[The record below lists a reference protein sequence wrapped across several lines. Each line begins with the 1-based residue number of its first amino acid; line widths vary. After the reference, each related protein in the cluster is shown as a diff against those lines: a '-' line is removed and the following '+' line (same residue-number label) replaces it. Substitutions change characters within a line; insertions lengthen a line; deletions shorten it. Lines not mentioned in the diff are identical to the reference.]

1 MSASFRTI
9 SFTFE
14 AVRGEYLSRTQ
25 RATQRP
31 AILSM
36 QQKEIYGKPYVR
48 RIYIY
53 IYILYIYIYIYT
65 DAAEAKLVSVG
76 LAQARPNYLWASAGW
91 LQCRCAGTAGV
102 STVSLVKTLV
112 PTMVDAQSPACAVS
126 DVKSQVVRMHGCPAA
141 SS

>member
-9 SFTFE
+9 SFSFE

-36 QQKEIYGKPYVR
+36 LQMEIYGKPYVR
-48 RIYIY
+48 RIHIY
-53 IYILYIYIYIYT
+53 IYI

-76 LAQARPNYLWASAGW
+76 LAQARPNNI
-91 LQCRCAGTAGV
+91 
-102 STVSLVKTLV
+102 
-112 PTMVDAQSPACAVS
+112 
-126 DVKSQVVRMHGCPAA
+126 
-141 SS
+141 

>member
-9 SFTFE
+9 SFKFE

-36 QQKEIYGKPYVR
+36 LQKEIYGKPYVR

-53 IYILYIYIYIYT
+53 IYYIYIYIYIYRRGRSET
-65 DAAEAKLVSVG
+65 CQCG
-76 LAQARPNYLWASAGW
+76 ARSGSPQLSAMLMRETWATETRQM
-91 LQCRCAGTAGV
+91 LI
-102 STVSLVKTLV
+102 
-112 PTMVDAQSPACAVS
+112 
-126 DVKSQVVRMHGCPAA
+126 A
-141 SS
+141 SWGRA

>member
-9 SFTFE
+9 SFKFE

-25 RATQRP
+25 WATQRP

-36 QQKEIYGKPYVR
+36 LQKEIYGKPYVR

-53 IYILYIYIYIYT
+53 IIYIYIYI

-76 LAQARPNYLWASAGW
+76 LAQARPNNGKGRDFSSHIS
-91 LQCRCAGTAGV
+91 LQYVFVNQIAHTWSRL
-102 STVSLVKTLV
+102 SLARALPRVNGKPRNCFLANTLN
-112 PTMVDAQSPACAVS
+112 
-126 DVKSQVVRMHGCPAA
+126 CPNP
-141 SS
+141 

>member
-36 QQKEIYGKPYVR
+36 LQMEIYGKPYVR

-53 IYILYIYIYIYT
+53 IYIYI

-76 LAQARPNYLWASAGW
+76 LAQARPNNIQGSYVLTRQMLTASWGRA
-91 LQCRCAGTAGV
+91 
-102 STVSLVKTLV
+102 
-112 PTMVDAQSPACAVS
+112 
-126 DVKSQVVRMHGCPAA
+126 
-141 SS
+141 